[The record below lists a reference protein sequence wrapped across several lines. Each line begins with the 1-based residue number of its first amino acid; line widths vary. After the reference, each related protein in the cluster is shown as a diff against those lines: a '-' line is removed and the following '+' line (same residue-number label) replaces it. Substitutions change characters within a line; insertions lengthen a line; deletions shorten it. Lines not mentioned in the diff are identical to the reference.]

1 MGARTG
7 RALPQPGA
15 SKRYI
20 SAQAYLHAMR
30 AEILEEQ
37 GQPAKAEEAL
47 RLALVYDP
55 DSYVLNLDLA
65 RLAFK
70 NASELRVERLVEK
83 AIRAEPKRAG
93 PWLLRGELEARDGRF
108 LQAEQAYQRAFTLE
122 PDTADGARAAIAWA
136 AIAARRS
143 HDAAVSILRP
153 AAQRSA
159 EAAEALRST
168 LEAAGQLDLAA
179 EVAERAWTLAA
190 EAAPAAAV
198 AVRSW
203 DRAGQFSRAARVI
216 ERALI
221 ASPDAAGLR
230 VLAVQTELR
239 AGAPER
245 AQAFAR
251 ALRADDPQME
261 AIAERYLRHRRYA
274 DAAAALAGLRAE
286 TAATGLLRAAVLYG
300 QGEVGRAFALA
311 ARLARSTGPE
321 SLSGATAPAGGFT
334 PGPEALQAIQRS
346 LEWALEQKDPT
357 RARSIAEAAIAD
369 ADPAKLAR
377 IGVLAARVLGPE
389 RVLSKLELAIG
400 RAAADPPRAL
410 ELSSQAAQ
418 IEAEQGRAAA
428 GLSRLEALRASGR
441 WPGAALDRFEAE
453 LRMTEGAWVRAER
466 LLEKVVVATP
476 EDAGALASLA
486 RLRAARGARLLETDA
501 LLVRALAQ
509 DPDQPALV
517 AARGRVLAIL
527 GKGDLGARLLARAAF
542 LDPDDGTTLEHLSE
556 ALDRLGKK
564 DEAAAAL
571 AAARGRW
578 ERDVALGDPSAQ
590 ARLDRA
596 TRRLARSHP

>member
-1 MGARTG
+1 
-7 RALPQPGA
+7 
-15 SKRYI
+15 
-20 SAQAYLHAMR
+20 MR

-37 GQPAKAEEAL
+37 GQAAKAEEAL

-70 NASELRVERLVEK
+70 NASELRVERLLEK

-93 PWLLRGELEARDGRF
+93 PWLLRGEMEAKDGHF
-108 LQAEQAYQRAFTLE
+108 LQAEQAYQRALALE

-136 AIAARRS
+136 AIASRRS
-143 HDAAVSILRP
+143 HDAAISILRP

-168 LEAAGQLDLAA
+168 CEAAGQLDLAA
-179 EVAERAWTLAA
+179 EVAERASTLAA
-190 EAAPAAAV
+190 EAAPAAGV

-221 ASPDAAGLR
+221 VSPDDLALR

-239 AGAPER
+239 AGAPQR
-245 AQAFAR
+245 AQALAR
-251 ALRADDPQME
+251 SLPADAPVME
-261 AIAERYLRHRRYA
+261 AVAERFLRHRRYA

-286 TAATGLLRAAVLYG
+286 TAATGLLRARLLYG

-311 ARLARSTGPE
+311 AQLARSTGPE
-321 SLSGATAPAGGFT
+321 ALSGTIAPAGGFT
-334 PGPEALQAIQRS
+334 PPITGQAIQRS
-346 LEWALEQKDPT
+346 LEWALEQKDQT
-357 RARSIAEAAIAD
+357 RARTIAEAAIAD

-377 IGVLAARVLGPE
+377 IGALAARVLGPD

-400 RAAADPPRAL
+400 REAADLPRTL

-441 WPGAALDRFEAE
+441 WPSAALDRFEAE

-466 LLEKVVVATP
+466 LLEKVVAATP

-486 RLRAARGARLLETDA
+486 RLRAARGARLLETEA
-501 LLVRALAQ
+501 LLVRALAH
-509 DPDQPALV
+509 DPDQPTLV

-542 LDPDDGTTLEHLSE
+542 LDPDDGTTQEHLGE

-564 DEAAAAL
+564 EEAAAAL
-571 AAARGRW
+571 AAAKDRW